1 MLSPDQRA
9 AYAAAQQQL
18 IKDILEHGHAVS
30 GGWVGRQALLLNTIG
45 AKTGEPRVSPL
56 AYTRDGD
63 NYIVTASKGGA
74 PTHPAWYHNLLANPV
89 ASIDV
94 EQRRIR
100 VRAST
105 AEGAERERLWQQ
117 HIAVHP
123 GIGEYPSR
131 TTRVI
136 PVVVLEPLPSPEGAA

>member
-1 MLSPDQRA
+1 MLSPEQRA
-9 AYAAAQQQL
+9 AFAAAQQRL
-18 IKDILEHGHAVS
+18 IKDILEHGHAVT

-45 AKTGEPRVSPL
+45 ARTGEARVSPL
-56 AYTRDGD
+56 AYTKDGER
-63 NYIVTASKGGA
+63 YVVTASKGGA
-74 PTHPAWYHNLLANPV
+74 PTHPAWYHNLLAQPV

-94 EQRRIR
+94 EGHRIR

-117 HIAVHP
+117 HVALHP
-123 GIGEYPSR
+123 TIGEYPSR

-136 PVVVLEPLPSPEGAA
+136 PVVVLEPLP